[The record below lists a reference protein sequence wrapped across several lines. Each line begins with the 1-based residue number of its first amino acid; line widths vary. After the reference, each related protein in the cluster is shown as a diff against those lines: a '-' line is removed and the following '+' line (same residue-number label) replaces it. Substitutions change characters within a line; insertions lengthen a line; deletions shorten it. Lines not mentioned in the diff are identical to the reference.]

1 MAVER
6 QFIVKLLADPSGLID
21 DFKTIRGETESTFGV
36 ANEKLLRLMPTFK
49 VLTTAAAGVFGGLV
63 AGAGLAVKA
72 AAEAE
77 ANQQRLAQIL
87 TTTGKAS
94 REQIEALNDQADA
107 LERVGVVSG
116 DNITVLQSQLATFDL
131 QADTIQRLTPAIV
144 DYVVAEKG
152 ASATAEDF
160 KQMTNGLAQA
170 LNGQFGALTRVGFT
184 LDDNTK
190 EMIKNGTEAE
200 RSAALVEVL
209 NSTYGGFNESLRGTT
224 EGGMQAFRNSLGKLQ
239 EDLGK
244 VLLPLVN
251 AAVGVL
257 AKFAQFAADNSTAV
271 GILAAA
277 VGTLSGGIL
286 LLTTYL
292 KVAAFQKRL
301 MNDEF
306 LKGIVT
312 MKTAEGQTT
321 ALGHAVKG
329 LGKGLAVIA
338 AAQGVFMVL
347 NEIGNTSGK
356 VEDQI
361 KRTTVAL
368 NEFGTAGT
376 GNANAVVVEFSKA
389 ARTIQDQFRLS
400 DVIKEFGRDFQ
411 FTIDGVKVNI
421 EAADEAFRKFLDS
434 DPQKAAAIVAA
445 LEQQLAVTD
454 PSSRSY
460 RDLKDAVDR
469 YRGSVNLT
477 IAAQGGL
484 NTALGGTQ
492 AVLQTTAQALAKNK
506 LATTQVTDASTRAI
520 DNQKQFDEIVKNLGK
535 TVRGTASS
543 IDVLKQAK
551 DKLKSSTENVGSAQI
566 QVRNS
571 TERLD
576 DATKRMKQADDGVTA
591 AKERLAAAIRGVGK
605 ESKEGVAAAR
615 SLANAQKSV
624 AKAQQGVVDAQNRV
638 LAAEKA
644 LSDLRNKK
652 ADPNDI
658 TNAELG
664 LEKSKLDV
672 EEATLRVD
680 EAEKELAETLKDPK
694 ASPIEKRRAELALKD
709 AKIGL
714 RDAILDQ
721 GASERELIAIRATG
735 ATAEELAE
743 AERELKDA
751 KDSVQEA
758 IDRQTE
764 ALERLNEEQENY
776 RKVVEGIREGDA
788 EYVKL
793 SEDIVKAE
801 EDQAQAARGLRD
813 AREAAA
819 TATDNLRKAEEELR
833 LSRQEARV
841 ARGSAPGRAFG
852 GPVSAGR
859 AYTVGE
865 MGPELFVPTSS
876 GTIIPNNRMG
886 GGTTVNVV
894 VNAGLGTSGIQVA
907 QQIVDVLSQYT
918 KVSGPLSQYVS
929 V

>member
-21 DFKTIRGETESTFGV
+21 DFKTIRGETEKTFGV

-77 ANQQRLAQIL
+77 AEQHRLRQIL
-87 TTTGKAS
+87 LTTGKAS
-94 REQIEALNDQADA
+94 AEQVDALNKQADA

-116 DNITVLQSQLATFDL
+116 GNITVLQSQLATFDL

-152 ASATAEDF
+152 AAATAEDF

-224 EGGMQAFRNSLGKLQ
+224 EGGMQAFRNSLNKLS

-244 VLLPLVN
+244 ALLPVLNV
-251 AAVGVL
+251 AVSVL
-257 AKFAQFAADNSTAV
+257 AKLAQVAADNSTAV
-271 GILAAA
+271 GVLAVA

-286 LLTTYL
+286 LLAGYL

-306 LKGIVT
+306 LRGMLT

-321 ALGHAVKG
+321 TLGKAVQG
-329 LGKGLAVIA
+329 LGKGFAVIA

-347 NEIGNTSGK
+347 NEVGDTARK

-361 KRTTVAL
+361 KRTTVAVKL
-368 NEFGTAGT
+368 FGDAGT
-376 GNANAVVVEFSKA
+376 GSAKNVVVEFSKA
-389 ARTIQDQFRLS
+389 ARTIQDQFRLG
-400 DVIKEFGRDFQ
+400 DIIKEFGRDFQ

-434 DPQKAAAIVAA
+434 DPAKAQQIIDA
-445 LEQQLAVTD
+445 LKEQLAVTD

-460 RDLKDAVDR
+460 RDLKDAIDR
-469 YRGSVNLT
+469 YQGSVNLAF
-477 IAAQGGL
+477 AAQKTYNKEL
-484 NTALGGTQ
+484 NITEANLKATRDAFFKNQLELGKITD
-492 AVLQTTAQALAKNK
+492 
-506 LATTQVTDASTRAI
+506 VTTRAK
-520 DNQKQFDEIVKNLGK
+520 DNQKQFDAV
-535 TVRGTASS
+535 
-543 IDVLKQAK
+543 AK
-551 DKLKSSTENVGSAQI
+551 DVAKTLKSQSSATNTLTKAKENLKTAVKGVESAQI
-566 QVRNS
+566 SERNS
-571 TERLD
+571 KEKVTE
-576 DATKRMKQADDGVTA
+576 ATKALERADDTVTK
-591 AKERLAAAIRGVGK
+591 AKEKLAAAIRGVGK

-615 SLANAQKSV
+615 QLRDAQRGL
-624 AKAQQGVVDAQNRV
+624 AKAQQGVLDAQNRV
-638 LAAEKA
+638 IAAEKA
-644 LSDLRNKK
+644 LAELRNKK
-652 ADPNDI
+652 ANPDEI
-658 TNAELG
+658 TNAEFG

-680 EAEKELAETLKDPK
+680 EAEKELADTLADPN
-694 ASPIEKRRAELALKD
+694 ASPLEKRKAELGLKD
-709 AKIGL
+709 AKLAL
-714 RDAILDQ
+714 RDAIMEQ
-721 GASERELIAIRATG
+721 GNSERELIAIRATG

-751 KDSVQEA
+751 KDAVQEA
-758 IDRQTE
+758 IDNQAE
-764 ALERLNEEQENY
+764 ALERLNEEQEAY
-776 RKVVEGIREGDA
+776 RKLVEGIREGDKEFIELSA
-788 EYVKL
+788 EV
-793 SEDIVKAE
+793 VKAE
-801 EDQAQAARGLRD
+801 EAQTDAARDLRD

-819 TATDNLRKAEEELR
+819 KATDELRKAEEELR
-833 LSRQEARV
+833 ASRKEERTAT
-841 ARGSAPGRAFG
+841 GSAPGRAFG
-852 GPVSAGR
+852 GPVAAGR